1 MPSIEQAGQHLGWLL
16 RMTMCS
22 RYYMYCQRKYALLVL
37 YTPPTLILGGLVP
50 PDRGRS
56 RAEDGS
62 AVRHAQMR
70 LVRRAGAVTGMSV
83 HFTTQPWQDMS
94 GCQRSVS
101 DCLSLF
107 ESLLQFVTEDL
118 F

>member
-1 MPSIEQAGQHLGWLL
+1 M
-16 RMTMCS
+16 
-22 RYYMYCQRKYALLVL
+22 
-37 YTPPTLILGGLVP
+37 P

-107 ESLLQFVTEDL
+107 ERLLQFVTEDL

>member
-1 MPSIEQAGQHLGWLL
+1 
-16 RMTMCS
+16 MCS